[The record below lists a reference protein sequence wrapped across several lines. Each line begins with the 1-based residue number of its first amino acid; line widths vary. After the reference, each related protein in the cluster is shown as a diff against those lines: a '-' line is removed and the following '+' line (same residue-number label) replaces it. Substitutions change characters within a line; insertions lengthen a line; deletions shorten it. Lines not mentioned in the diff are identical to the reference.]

1 MVGLKNCVV
10 IRFYADLNYFLEEDE
25 RQRDITVCFYGKR
38 SVKDLIESMGVP
50 HVEVYKILVNGNEAG
65 FEQVLEG
72 QERISVYPKLCFMG
86 EHDEN
91 MNADNARFIL
101 DVHLGKLAVYLRML
115 GFDVFYDTGVDD
127 PQIAKI
133 SADEDRIL
141 LTRDRGLLMRSI
153 VKRGLIVRNS
163 DPMLQVVEVIRYFN
177 LKGRINPL
185 TICLECNGKIE
196 MLIEGSDEFEEARKQ
211 VPPKVR
217 KWCGEY
223 YICRGCGK
231 VYWRGTH
238 YYDMI
243 SRILKMVGK
252 NTGV

>member
-1 MVGLKNCVV
+1 MKNCVV
-10 IRFYADLNYFLEEDE
+10 IRFYADLNYFLDICE
-25 RQRDITVCFYGKR
+25 RQKDIRVCFYGKR

-50 HVEVYKILVNGNEAG
+50 HVEVCKILVNGSESG
-65 FEQVLEG
+65 FNHVLEG
-72 QERISVYPKLCFMG
+72 QERISVYPKFGLLG
-86 EHDEN
+86 SNYEN
-91 MNADNARFIL
+91 IHGDNIKFIL

-115 GFDVFYDTGVDD
+115 GFDVFYDTGIDD

-163 DPMLQVVEVIRYFN
+163 DPMLQAVEVIGYFN
-177 LKGRINPL
+177 LKGRIKPL

-196 MLIEGSDEFEEARKQ
+196 MLIEGSPEFEEAMKQ
-211 VPPKVR
+211 APPKVR

-223 YICRGCGK
+223 YMCRGCGK

-243 SRILKMVGK
+243 SKILKMIGK